1 MIAHDVRF
9 ALRTLRKQPV
19 FALTAMLTLALG
31 IGATTAIFSVV
42 NGLVLRDLPYPN
54 PGQLFFLRTA
64 MTDGRATGGQV
75 SPAAL
80 VAIAEGS
87 RSIRTASGAFRFEGA
102 LDVGASEPVAVVYYG
117 VAPSFFDVAGL
128 PLTLGRGF
136 TAEEDA
142 IGGPPAAVVS
152 FATWRD
158 RFGSS
163 PGVIGTT
170 LRLDGRSFPIIG
182 VAPRE
187 FDFPRGT
194 ALWVPA
200 QLPPTM
206 TNQIYDALLRA
217 QDGVSAAQLRS
228 ELALISTQLQERY
241 PGPHRN
247 RVLAV
252 QPLLEY
258 TVGDLRGTL
267 VVLLGGA
274 LLLLLIACVNVT
286 NLMLSRGEVRAK
298 EIAIRVA
305 VGARRRVVLSQLLTE
320 SVVLAAAGSV
330 AGLLLAFAGIQLLLQ
345 VAPADLPRRENVVI
359 DGAVLAFVLALT
371 AVVGVVVGFA
381 PALRLL
387 MTDVRTLV
395 NEGGRGGSAG
405 PWRQRLLGGL
415 VVAEIALAIVIVI
428 GAGLLVRNF
437 DRLSRVD
444 PGFRAE
450 RVIAFSL
457 NLSPSTYPDYDRVAT
472 TYRQVTERL
481 RALGG
486 VEAVSVASSLPL
498 SGRDDFMLSLRI
510 EGEPP
515 TEEPQRA
522 RIRTAADGYFT
533 TTGVR
538 MIAGR
543 PITDR
548 DRPDTAPVAV
558 VNEAFVRAFL
568 PGQDPIGRRVVIP
581 PTPLN
586 DPTNPV
592 GLQRVSAAEIVGVAG
607 DVRHATLA
615 ASAEPAVY
623 QPHDQLTY
631 RTATVL
637 VRAAGDPAALA
648 AGIRRE
654 VAAVDRSLPVE
665 LRLVPQVVGASLAR
679 QRLGMLLMIAFG
691 LAALALAAVGIYGV
705 MAYGVAQRTR
715 EMAIRAALGATAPT
729 LGVLVARH
737 GATLAAS
744 GIVAG
749 LVASAGLSRLIASQL
764 HEISPFDLA
773 VFTTVPLLLALV
785 TVGAVLIPSLTAAR
799 VDPAL
804 MLRSE

>member
-9 ALRTLRKQPV
+9 ALRTLRKQPA

-54 PGQLFFLRTA
+54 PGQLLFLRTA

-75 SPAAL
+75 SPAEL
-80 VAIAEGS
+80 VAIAERS
-87 RSIRTASGAFRFEGA
+87 QSIRAASGAFRFEGA
-102 LDVGASEPVAVVYYG
+102 LDVGSSEPLAVVYFA
-117 VAPSFFDVAGL
+117 VAPTFFDVAGL
-128 PLTLGRGF
+128 PMALGRGF

-142 IGGPPAAVVS
+142 IGGPPAAVLS
-152 FATWRD
+152 WATWRD

-163 PGVIGTT
+163 PDVIGAT
-170 LRLDGRSFPIIG
+170 LRLDGRSFPVVG

-206 TNQIYDALLRA
+206 TNHIYDAFLRA
-217 QDGVSAAQLRS
+217 QDGASAAQVRA
-228 ELALISTQLQERY
+228 ELALLSTQLQEQY
-241 PGPHRN
+241 PGANRN
-247 RVLAV
+247 RVLAT

-258 TVGDLRGTL
+258 MVGNLRGTL
-267 VVLLGGA
+267 FVLLGGA
-274 LLLLLIACVNVT
+274 LTLLLIACVNVT

-305 VGARRRVVLSQLLTE
+305 VGAGRRRILSQLLTE
-320 SVVLAAAGSV
+320 SLVLAAVGSV
-330 AGLLLAFAGIQLLLQ
+330 AGLLLAFAGVQQLLQ
-345 VAPADLPRRENVVI
+345 VAPADLPRRENVAI
-359 DGAVLAFVLALT
+359 DGAVLLFVLALT
-371 AVVGVVVGFA
+371 AVVGAVVGFA

-415 VVAEIALAIVIVI
+415 VVAEIALAIVLVI
-428 GAGLLVRNF
+428 GAGLLVRSF

-457 NLSPSTYPDYDRVAT
+457 SLSPSAYPDYDRVAAT
-472 TYRQVTERL
+472 SRQLVERL
-481 RALGG
+481 RALSG
-486 VEAVSVASSLPL
+486 VEAVSLASSLPL
-498 SGRDDFMLSLRI
+498 GGRDDFVLSLQI

-515 TEEPQRA
+515 REEPQRA
-522 RIRTAADGYFT
+522 RIRSVVDGYFT
-533 TTGVR
+533 TLGAR
-538 MIAGR
+538 MVAGR

-548 DRPDTAPVAV
+548 DRSDTAPVAV

-568 PGQDPIGRRVVIP
+568 PGQDPIGRRVLIP
-581 PTPLN
+581 STPLN
-586 DPTNPV
+586 DPTNAV
-592 GLQRVSAAEIVGVAG
+592 GLQRVAAVEIVGVAA

-615 ASAEPAVY
+615 DLPEAGIY

-631 RTATVL
+631 RTASVL
-637 VRAAGDPAALA
+637 VRTAGDPAGLA
-648 AGIRRE
+648 TAIRRE

-665 LRLVPQVVGASLAR
+665 FRVLSQVVDASLSR
-679 QRLGMLLMIAFG
+679 QRLGMLLMIVFG
-691 LAALALAAVGIYGV
+691 AAALALAAIGIYGV
-705 MAYGVAQRTR
+705 MAYAVTQRLR
-715 EMAIRAALGATAPT
+715 EMAIRAALGATAPM
-729 LGVLVARH
+729 LRALVVRH
-737 GATLAAS
+737 GSTLAVL

-749 LVASAGLSRLIASQL
+749 LVASAAMSRLLASQL
-764 HEISPFDLA
+764 HEISPFDLV
-773 VFTTVPLLLALV
+773 VFTAVPLLLSVVVLV
-785 TVGAVLIPSLTAAR
+785 AVVIPSLTAAR

-804 MLRSE
+804 MLRNE